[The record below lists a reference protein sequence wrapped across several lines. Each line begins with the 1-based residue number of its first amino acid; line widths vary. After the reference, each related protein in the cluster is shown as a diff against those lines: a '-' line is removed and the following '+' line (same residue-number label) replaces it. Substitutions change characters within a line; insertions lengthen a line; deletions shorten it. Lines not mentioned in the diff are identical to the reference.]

1 MHNKTLPTRSSKG
14 CSKYR
19 RLDPGKEPVLIKLLI
34 YCCTFLFYCNA
45 AFGKDLGVVGRT
57 YSIAER
63 DALSE
68 IEGRSAQVNWKK
80 QLDKI
85 KPEKYRPKDTIS
97 LPRAK
102 KNATRMVDMTYTLDM
117 DIPDGKGGILYPR
130 GYTFNPLD
138 YLEFKKTLV
147 VINAQDKDQVAWF
160 KKSQYAKRI
169 DVMLLVTAG
178 SWLRLA
184 ESLDRPVFYAD
195 SRISRKFKLRF
206 VPSVVRQ
213 SGRMME
219 VDEYAVP
226 RT

>member
-1 MHNKTLPTRSSKG
+1 MRFLILS
-14 CSKYR
+14 
-19 RLDPGKEPVLIKLLI
+19 LAVVLSGVP
-34 YCCTFLFYCNA
+34 
-45 AFGKDLGVVGRT
+45 AFAKDVGVVGKT
-57 YSIAER
+57 YGIAER

-68 IEGRSAQVNWKK
+68 IESRAAQVNWKK
-80 QLDKI
+80 QLAKI
-85 KPEKYRPKDTIS
+85 KPEKYRPENTIS
-97 LPRAK
+97 LPRAA

-117 DIPDGKGGILYPR
+117 DVPDGKGGILYPR

-147 VINAQDKDQVAWF
+147 VINARDKDQVAWF

-169 DVMLLVTAG
+169 DVMLLVTEG

-184 ESLDRPVFYAD
+184 ESLNRPVFYAD
-195 SRISRKFKLRF
+195 TRISQKFKLRF
-206 VPSVVRQ
+206 VPAVIRQ

-219 VDEYAVP
+219 VDEHVVP